1 MPPISVLMRLIQ
13 ALVLCAAFAL
23 LVSGAGF
30 GGYVLSKR
38 VSSIVCYS
46 CLGLEPNVEMDFTF
60 NTVGGKNHPVFVTE
74 KLKERPVFIHY
85 YLPDKEC
92 PGCKEMRP
100 IIEGLEDEYGNDVA
114 FIHINMKTASDEK
127 KDSFELYDIGGIGG
141 VPMFVIITLGD
152 DNGIVKPY
160 FATGYGKIGKD
171 TSEEAKNALSD
182 ALYYKALP
190 LHLQNKNR
198 Y

>member
-1 MPPISVLMRLIQ
+1 MKLLQVLSLGIT
-13 ALVLCAAFAL
+13 LTL
-23 LVSGAGF
+23 LVSGISF
-30 GGYVLSKR
+30 GGYALSKR
-38 VSSIVCYS
+38 ISSILCYS
-46 CLGLEPNVEMDFTF
+46 CLGLEPKSEMDFTF

-74 KLKERPVFIHY
+74 KLKEKPVFVHY

-100 IIEGLEDEYGNDVA
+100 MIEDLEDEYGKDVA
-114 FIHINMKTASDEK
+114 FIHINMKTASGEE
-127 KDSFELYDIGGIGG
+127 KDSFELYDTEGFGG

-160 FATGYGKIGKD
+160 FATGYGKMGKD

-190 LHLQNKNR
+190 LHLQNKNK
-198 Y
+198 YN